1 MDPAMT
7 HRLWTSRSHFII
19 RGELI
24 EIFSISHYLPSNGF
38 NFQISQDLAGL
49 GGDSNYYR
57 NSFEFN
63 YYKRLSKRL
72 IGAYK
77 LQGGNINGY
86 NDKYSPLASNFKLGG
101 KKLRGFKS
109 GKIGPKLGNSY
120 TGGQYFYLTSLE
132 TNIDLNINAFDI
144 TTTAF
149 IDVGSVWGLEN
160 PAYGSIDDNHEARSS
175 IGVNFNWDSAIGPIN
190 IIYAN
195 ISNHKEYIVRS
206 KYLVGCDGANSITRK
221 QMKTTM
227 DNLGFTQKWAVV
239 DLILKKKKNNL
250 PDRTIQ
256 YSNPKQPATYCR
268 NVGKRRRW
276 EFAIKKN
283 HSDKKVLSE
292 SYIWNFLKPWLKK
305 SEAIIER
312 KTIYTFE
319 SAIARKWRKGRVFI
333 AGDAAHLMPPFMGQG
348 MCAGIRDA
356 SNLAWKIANCLRNK
370 FNETLLNTYQSERSL
385 NVKEYIET
393 TMRMGEFVNAVESI
407 QITDNIKSDNK
418 GIKSMQSIKPK
429 LGKGLGN
436 LKDKNRGKTFPQF
449 KIKNNKTLDNNF
461 SKKGMIVLSSDV
473 NPKTPK
479 YYSILKAK
487 NFSNVSRYLKNIKS
501 KAILVRP
508 DRFILASA
516 RSNKEVNLLLK
527 KYSSILR

>member
-1 MDPAMT
+1 MKEFDVTIVGLGPAGGTLANLLAM
-7 HRLWTSRSHFII
+7 H
-19 RGELI
+19 G
-24 EIFSISHYLPSNGF
+24 FSILILDREKSFYPLPRAVHFDDEIMRVFQTIGITKDFLKHTIINKGTKFVNSKDKVILDWPRPKKITDNGWYPSYRF
-38 NFQISQDLAGL
+38 HQPDL
-49 GGDSNYYR
+49 
-57 NSFEFN
+57 E
-63 YYKRLSKRL
+63 
-72 IGAYK
+72 
-77 LQGGNINGY
+77 
-86 NDKYSPLASNFKLGG
+86 
-101 KKLRGFKS
+101 KKLRKKLKNYKKVS
-109 GKIGPKLGNSY
+109 IEQNSEVKKIINSKN
-120 TGGQYFYLTSLE
+120 QV
-132 TNIDLNINAFDI
+132 D
-144 TTTAF
+144 
-149 IDVGSVWGLEN
+149 
-160 PAYGSIDDNHEARSS
+160 
-175 IGVNFNWDSAIGPIN
+175 

-195 ISNHKEYIVRS
+195 ISSHKEYIVRS

-221 QMKTTM
+221 QIKTTM

-292 SYIWNFLKPWLKK
+292 RYIWNFLKPWLKK

-407 QITDNIKSDNK
+407 QITDNIRSDNK

-449 KIKNNKTLDNNF
+449 KLKNNKTLDNNF
-461 SKKGMIVLSSDV
+461 SKKGMIVLSSDI
-473 NPKTPK
+473 NPKTSK

-527 KYSSILR
+527 RYSSILR

>member
-1 MDPAMT
+1 MKEFDVIIVGLGPAGGTLANLLAM
-7 HRLWTSRSHFII
+7 H
-19 RGELI
+19 E
-24 EIFSISHYLPSNGF
+24 FSILILDREKSFYPLPRAVHFDDEIMRVFQTIGITKEFLKHTIINKGTKFVNSKDKVILDWPRPKKITENGWYPSYRF
-38 NFQISQDLAGL
+38 HQPDL
-49 GGDSNYYR
+49 
-57 NSFEFN
+57 E
-63 YYKRLSKRL
+63 
-72 IGAYK
+72 
-77 LQGGNINGY
+77 
-86 NDKYSPLASNFKLGG
+86 
-101 KKLRGFKS
+101 KKLRKKLKNYKKVS
-109 GKIGPKLGNSY
+109 IEQNSEVIKIKNSK
-120 TGGQYFYLTSLE
+120 
-132 TNIDLNINAFDI
+132 NHVDI
-144 TTTAF
+144 T
-149 IDVGSVWGLEN
+149 
-160 PAYGSIDDNHEARSS
+160 Y
-175 IGVNFNWDSAIGPIN
+175 VNIT
-190 IIYAN
+190 
-195 ISNHKEYIVRS
+195 NHKEHLVRS
-206 KYLVGCDGANSITRK
+206 KYVIGCDGANSITRK
-221 QMKTTM
+221 QMKTKM

-268 NVGKRRRW
+268 NVGRRRRW

-292 SYIWNFLKPWLKK
+292 NYIWNFLKPWLNK

-319 SAIARKWRKGRVFI
+319 SAIARKWRKGRVFL

-356 SNLAWKIANCLRNK
+356 SNLAWKIANCIRNK
-370 FNETLLNTYQSERSL
+370 YDETLLNTYQSERSL

-449 KIKNNKTLDNNF
+449 KLKNNKTLDDHF
-461 SKKGMIVLSSDV
+461 SKKGMIILSSDIKLK
-473 NPKTPK
+473 PLK
-479 YYSILKAK
+479 YHSIFKAK
-487 NFSNVSRYLKNIKS
+487 KLSDVSKYLKNIYS

-508 DRFILASA
+508 DRFVLASA
-516 RSNKEVNLLLK
+516 RSNRDISLLFK
-527 KYSSILR
+527 KYSAILS

>member
-1 MDPAMT
+1 MKEFDVT
-7 HRLWTSRSHFII
+7 IV
-19 RGELI
+19 
-24 EIFSISHYLPSNGF
+24 
-38 NFQISQDLAGL
+38 GL
-49 GGDSNYYR
+49 GPTGGTLANLLAMHDLSILILDREKSFYPLPRAVHFDDEIMRVFQTIGITKQFLKHTIINKGTKFVNSKDKVILDWPRPKKITDNGWYPSYR
-57 NSFEFN
+57 FHQPDLE
-63 YYKRLSKRL
+63 
-72 IGAYK
+72 
-77 LQGGNINGY
+77 
-86 NDKYSPLASNFKLGG
+86 
-101 KKLRGFKS
+101 KKLRKKLKNYKKVS
-109 GKIGPKLGNSY
+109 IEQNSEVIKIKNSKNRVDIKY
-120 TGGQYFYLTSLE
+120 
-132 TNIDLNINAFDI
+132 LNIN
-144 TTTAF
+144 
-149 IDVGSVWGLEN
+149 
-160 PAYGSIDDNHEARSS
+160 
-175 IGVNFNWDSAIGPIN
+175 
-190 IIYAN
+190 
-195 ISNHKEYIVRS
+195 NHKDYLVRS
-206 KYLVGCDGANSITRK
+206 KYVIGCDGANSITRK
-221 QMKTTM
+221 QMKTNM

-268 NVGKRRRW
+268 NVGRRRRW

-283 HSDKKVLSE
+283 HSEKKVLSDN
-292 SYIWNFLKPWLKK
+292 YIWNFLKPWLNK

-356 SNLAWKIANCLRNK
+356 SNLAWKIANCIRNK
-370 FNETLLNTYQSERSL
+370 FDEKLLNTYQSERSL

-407 QITDNIKSDNK
+407 QITDNITSDNK

-436 LKDKNRGKTFPQF
+436 LNDKNRGKTFPQF
-449 KIKNNKTLDNNF
+449 KLKNNITLDDHF
-461 SKKGMIVLSSDV
+461 SKKGIIILSSEIK
-473 NPKTPK
+473 PKNLK
-479 YYSILKAK
+479 NYSLLKAK
-487 NFSNVSRYLKNIKS
+487 NLSNVSKYLKNINS

-516 RSNKEVNLLLK
+516 RSNKDIGLLVK
-527 KYSSILR
+527 KYSLILR

>member
-1 MDPAMT
+1 MKEFDVTIVGLGPAGGTLANLLAM
-7 HRLWTSRSHFII
+7 H
-19 RGELI
+19 G
-24 EIFSISHYLPSNGF
+24 FSILILDREKSFYPLPRAVHFDDEIMRVFQTIGITKEFLKHTIINKGTKFVNSKDKVILDWPRPKKITDNGWYPSYRF
-38 NFQISQDLAGL
+38 HQPDL
-49 GGDSNYYR
+49 
-57 NSFEFN
+57 E
-63 YYKRLSKRL
+63 
-72 IGAYK
+72 
-77 LQGGNINGY
+77 
-86 NDKYSPLASNFKLGG
+86 
-101 KKLRGFKS
+101 KKLRKKLKNYKKVS
-109 GKIGPKLGNSY
+109 IEQNSEVKKIINSKN
-120 TGGQYFYLTSLE
+120 QV
-132 TNIDLNINAFDI
+132 D
-144 TTTAF
+144 
-149 IDVGSVWGLEN
+149 
-160 PAYGSIDDNHEARSS
+160 
-175 IGVNFNWDSAIGPIN
+175 

-195 ISNHKEYIVRS
+195 ISSHKEYIVRS

-221 QMKTTM
+221 QIKTTM

-292 SYIWNFLKPWLKK
+292 RYIWNFLKPWLKK

-407 QITDNIKSDNK
+407 QITDNIRSDNK

-429 LGKGLGN
+429 LGRGLGN

-473 NPKTPK
+473 NTKTSK

>member
-1 MDPAMT
+1 MKEFDVTIVGLGPAGGTLANLLAM
-7 HRLWTSRSHFII
+7 HD
-19 RGELI
+19 
-24 EIFSISHYLPSNGF
+24 FSILILDREKNFYPLPRAVHFDDEIMRVFQTIGITKEFLKHTIINKGTKFVNSKDKVILDWPRPKKITENGWYPSYRF
-38 NFQISQDLAGL
+38 HQPDL
-49 GGDSNYYR
+49 
-57 NSFEFN
+57 E
-63 YYKRLSKRL
+63 
-72 IGAYK
+72 
-77 LQGGNINGY
+77 
-86 NDKYSPLASNFKLGG
+86 
-101 KKLRGFKS
+101 KKLRKKLKNYKKVS
-109 GKIGPKLGNSY
+109 IEQNSEVIKIKNSKNHVDTTY
-120 TGGQYFYLTSLE
+120 
-132 TNIDLNINAFDI
+132 LNIN
-144 TTTAF
+144 
-149 IDVGSVWGLEN
+149 
-160 PAYGSIDDNHEARSS
+160 
-175 IGVNFNWDSAIGPIN
+175 
-190 IIYAN
+190 
-195 ISNHKEYIVRS
+195 NHKEHLVRS
-206 KYLVGCDGANSITRK
+206 KYVIGCDGANSITRK
-221 QMKTTM
+221 QMKTKM

-268 NVGKRRRW
+268 NVGRRRRW

-292 SYIWNFLKPWLKK
+292 NYIWNFLKPWLNK

-356 SNLAWKIANCLRNK
+356 SNLAWKIANCIRNK
-370 FNETLLNTYQSERSL
+370 FDEKLLNTYQSERSL

-436 LKDKNRGKTFPQF
+436 LKDRNRGKTFPQF
-449 KIKNNKTLDNNF
+449 KLKNNKTLDDYF
-461 SKKGMIVLSSDV
+461 SKKGMIILSSDIK
-473 NPKTPK
+473 PKASK
-479 YYSILKAK
+479 SDSILKAK
-487 NFSNVSRYLKNIKS
+487 NLSEVSRYLKNINS

-516 RSNKEVNLLLK
+516 RSNKDVGVLFK

>member
-1 MDPAMT
+1 MKEFDVTIIGLGPAGGTLANLLAM
-7 HRLWTSRSHFII
+7 HD
-19 RGELI
+19 
-24 EIFSISHYLPSNGF
+24 FSILILDREKSFYPLPRAVHFDDEIMRVFQTIGITKEFLKHTIINKGTKFVNSKDKVILDWPRPKKITDNGWYPSYRF
-38 NFQISQDLAGL
+38 HQPDL
-49 GGDSNYYR
+49 
-57 NSFEFN
+57 E
-63 YYKRLSKRL
+63 
-72 IGAYK
+72 
-77 LQGGNINGY
+77 
-86 NDKYSPLASNFKLGG
+86 
-101 KKLRGFKS
+101 KKLRKKLKNYKKVLIEQNS
-109 GKIGPKLGNSY
+109 EVVKIQNSKNHVDITY
-120 TGGQYFYLTSLE
+120 
-132 TNIDLNINAFDI
+132 LNIN
-144 TTTAF
+144 
-149 IDVGSVWGLEN
+149 
-160 PAYGSIDDNHEARSS
+160 
-175 IGVNFNWDSAIGPIN
+175 
-190 IIYAN
+190 
-195 ISNHKEYIVRS
+195 NHKEYLVRS
-206 KYLVGCDGANSITRK
+206 KYVIGCDGANSITRK
-221 QMKTTM
+221 QMKTKM

-268 NVGKRRRW
+268 NVGRRRRW

-292 SYIWNFLKPWLKK
+292 NYIWNFLKPWLNK

-356 SNLAWKIANCLRNK
+356 SNLAWKIANCIRNK
-370 FNETLLNTYQSERSL
+370 FDKKLLNTYQSERSL

-393 TMRMGEFVNAVESI
+393 TMRMGEFVNAVQSI
-407 QITDNIKSDNK
+407 QITENIKSDDK

-449 KIKNNKTLDNNF
+449 KLKNNKTLDDHF
-461 SKKGMIVLSSDV
+461 SKKGMIILSSEIKSK
-473 NPKTPK
+473 NLKNYPL
-479 YYSILKAK
+479 LKAK
-487 NFSNVSRYLKNIKS
+487 NLSEISRYLKNINS

-516 RSNKEVNLLLK
+516 RSNKDVGVLFK

>member
-1 MDPAMT
+1 MKEFDVTIVGLGPAGGTLANLLAM
-7 HRLWTSRSHFII
+7 HD
-19 RGELI
+19 
-24 EIFSISHYLPSNGF
+24 FSILILDREKSFYPLPRAVHFDDEIMRVFQTIGITKEFLKHTIINKGTKFVNSKDKVILDWPRPKKITDNGWYPSYRF
-38 NFQISQDLAGL
+38 HQPDL
-49 GGDSNYYR
+49 
-57 NSFEFN
+57 E
-63 YYKRLSKRL
+63 
-72 IGAYK
+72 
-77 LQGGNINGY
+77 
-86 NDKYSPLASNFKLGG
+86 
-101 KKLRGFKS
+101 KKLRKKLKNYKKVLIEQNS
-109 GKIGPKLGNSY
+109 EVKKIQNSKNHVDITY
-120 TGGQYFYLTSLE
+120 
-132 TNIDLNINAFDI
+132 LNIN
-144 TTTAF
+144 
-149 IDVGSVWGLEN
+149 
-160 PAYGSIDDNHEARSS
+160 
-175 IGVNFNWDSAIGPIN
+175 
-190 IIYAN
+190 
-195 ISNHKEYIVRS
+195 NHKEYLVRS
-206 KYLVGCDGANSITRK
+206 KYVIGCDGANSITRK
-221 QMKTTM
+221 QMKTKM

-268 NVGKRRRW
+268 NVGRRRRW

-292 SYIWNFLKPWLKK
+292 NYIWNFLKPWLNK

-356 SNLAWKIANCLRNK
+356 SNLAWKIAYCIRNK
-370 FNETLLNTYQSERSL
+370 FDETLLNTYQSERSL

-436 LKDKNRGKTFPQF
+436 LKDRNRGKTFPQF
-449 KIKNNKTLDNNF
+449 KLKNNKTLDDYF
-461 SKKGMIVLSSDV
+461 SKKGMIILSSDIK
-473 NPKTPK
+473 PKT
-479 YYSILKAK
+479 SINFSSLNAK
-487 NFSNVSRYLKNIKS
+487 NLSNVSKYLKNINS

-516 RSNKEVNLLLK
+516 RSNKDVSLLFK

>member
-1 MDPAMT
+1 MKEFDVTIVGLGPAGGTLANLLAM
-7 HRLWTSRSHFII
+7 HD
-19 RGELI
+19 
-24 EIFSISHYLPSNGF
+24 FSILILDREKSFYPLPRAVHFDDEIMRVFQTIGITKEFLKHTIINKGTKFVNSKDKVILDWPRPKKITENGWYPSYRF
-38 NFQISQDLAGL
+38 HQPDL
-49 GGDSNYYR
+49 
-57 NSFEFN
+57 E
-63 YYKRLSKRL
+63 
-72 IGAYK
+72 
-77 LQGGNINGY
+77 
-86 NDKYSPLASNFKLGG
+86 
-101 KKLRGFKS
+101 KKLRKKLKNYKKVS
-109 GKIGPKLGNSY
+109 IEQNSEVIKIKNSKNHVDITY
-120 TGGQYFYLTSLE
+120 
-132 TNIDLNINAFDI
+132 LNIN
-144 TTTAF
+144 
-149 IDVGSVWGLEN
+149 
-160 PAYGSIDDNHEARSS
+160 
-175 IGVNFNWDSAIGPIN
+175 
-190 IIYAN
+190 
-195 ISNHKEYIVRS
+195 NHKEYLLRS
-206 KYLVGCDGANSITRK
+206 KYVIGCDGANSITRK
-221 QMKTTM
+221 QMKTKM

-268 NVGKRRRW
+268 NVGRRRRW

-292 SYIWNFLKPWLKK
+292 NYIWNFLKPWLNK

-356 SNLAWKIANCLRNK
+356 SNLAWKIANCIRNK
-370 FNETLLNTYQSERSL
+370 FDETLLNTYQSERSL

-436 LKDKNRGKTFPQF
+436 LKDRNRGKTFPQF
-449 KIKNNKTLDNNF
+449 KLKNNKTLDDHF
-461 SKKGMIVLSSDV
+461 SKKGMIILSSDIK
-473 NPKTPK
+473 PKISK
-479 YYSILKAK
+479 NCSLLKAK
-487 NFSNVSRYLKNIKS
+487 NLSNVSKYLKNINS

-516 RSNKEVNLLLK
+516 RSNKDVSLLFK
-527 KYSSILR
+527 KYSAILS